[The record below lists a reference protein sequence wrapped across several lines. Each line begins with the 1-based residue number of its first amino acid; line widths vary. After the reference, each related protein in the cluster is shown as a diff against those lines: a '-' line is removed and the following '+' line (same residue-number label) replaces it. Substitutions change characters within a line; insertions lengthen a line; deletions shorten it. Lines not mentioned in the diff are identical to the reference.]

1 MTDINTIIK
10 AIYKAIKTNSN
21 FIIEQ
26 GDQWKKEL
34 SAAKNY
40 IATPNLKHW
49 TFGKSVGADGEYH
62 DHGGTAK
69 QRLYNLGFINVLDIK
84 DKNSR
89 ETILNAFINWAKKVD
104 KYPILE
110 KFERDQK
117 DSKRFELLVHK
128 SLLNEQDKFAP
139 KVKSNQELLD
149 EGFLY
154 QIYKEVKYRNK
165 KIVALAK
172 EHHGTNCAVCD
183 FDFAKTY
190 GTHGEG
196 FIEMHHLY
204 PIAEGARKTSVED
217 LRPVCANCH
226 RMLHRGKE
234 LLSIEKL
241 KGIIKEN
248 L

>member
-1 MTDINTIIK
+1 MNILNTIYKSIK
-10 AIYKAIKTNSN
+10 ANSN

-26 GDQWKKEL
+26 GDQWTREL
-34 SAAKNY
+34 AGAKNY

-62 DHGGTAK
+62 DNGGTAK
-69 QRLYNLGFINVLDIK
+69 LRLYNLGFINVLDIK
-84 DKNSR
+84 DKTSR

-117 DSKRFELLVHK
+117 ANKRFELLVHK
-128 SLLNEQDKFAP
+128 SLLNEEDKYVS
-139 KVKSNQELLD
+139 KIKSNQELLD
-149 EGFLY
+149 EGFKY
-154 QIYKEVKYRNK
+154 QIIKEVTYRNK

-172 EHHGTNCAVCD
+172 EHHGTICEVCD
-183 FDFAKTY
+183 FDFAKIY
-190 GTHGEG
+190 GSHGEG
-196 FIEMHHLY
+196 FIEMHHLF
-204 PIAEGARKTSVED
+204 PIAEGKRKTSIED

-234 LLSIEKL
+234 LLSIEEL
-241 KGIIKEN
+241 KEIIKEN
-248 L
+248 LD

>member
-1 MTDINTIIK
+1 MSVESK
-10 AIYKAIKTNSN
+10 IYKAIKVNSYSLIKN
-21 FIIEQ
+21 
-26 GDQWKKEL
+26 GDKWKREL
-34 SAAKNY
+34 AGAKNF

-62 DHGGTAK
+62 DNGGTAK
-69 QRLYNLGFINVLDIK
+69 LRLYNLGFINVLDIK

-89 ETILNAFINWAKKVD
+89 ETILNAFLIWAKKVD

-117 DSKRFELLVHK
+117 ANKRFELLFHK
-128 SLLNEQDKFAP
+128 SLLNEEEKYVV
-139 KVKSNQELLD
+139 KRKSNQQLFD
-149 EGFLY
+149 EGFKKE
-154 QIYKEVKYRNK
+154 IIKEVAYRNK

-172 EHHGTNCAVCD
+172 EHHGTICKVCD

-190 GTHGEG
+190 GSHGNG
-196 FIEMHHLY
+196 FIEIHHVD
-204 PIAEGARKTSVED
+204 PIAEGTRKTSVED

-234 LLSIEKL
+234 LLSIEEL
-241 KGIIKEN
+241 KEIVNEN
-248 L
+248 TDK